1 MKKINIMLGVLIMA
15 FAFILPTQSA
25 TGGTTKLKTTA
36 DFEVSTFFK
45 KQTLVSKDAWDL
57 RTGGRNN
64 YYSFKDSENPYS
76 SFGVELTT
84 KNQEVIEISIHWNGE
99 SIEQPARLTSK
110 KIEHLSDLALFWGIE
125 KQSKEIIDYAKSQQ
139 SKRYRGG
146 SNEAPWN
153 TLGQISIHCGTTGET
168 LWVGWKLKTSTAAIK
183 SQGVKIGTPA
193 DTVLE
198 LRGKAI
204 SSRQVGYDE
213 NGLLVEWEYPDVTY
227 LMGRRV
233 QNGIEVY
240 RVIKITPRR

>member
-25 TGGTTKLKTTA
+25 TSGTTKLKTTA
-36 DFEVSTFFK
+36 DFEASTFFK
-45 KQTLVSKDAWDL
+45 KQILVSKDAWDL

-64 YYSFKDSENPYS
+64 SFSFKDSENPYS
-76 SFGVELTT
+76 SFGVELIT
-84 KNQEVIEISIHWNGE
+84 KDHEVIQISIDWNGE
-99 SIEQPARLTSK
+99 SIYQPAKITPK
-110 KIEHLSDLALFWGIE
+110 KIEHLTDLALFWGIG

-146 SNEAPWN
+146 MNEAPWK
-153 TLGQISIHCGTTGET
+153 TLGQISIHCGTVGET
-168 LWVGWKLKTSTAAIK
+168 LWVGWKLKTSTAATK
-183 SQGVKIGTPA
+183 SIGVKIGTPA

-233 QNGIEVY
+233 QNGIEAY